1 MTRARRLVPR
11 GLRWRLTVWVAGVL
25 LVSAAAVFAVV
36 YQETGEQLR
45 AQIDREISGDV
56 TQLQQS
62 VAAIE
67 VRRVDDLVEGAH
79 RYVESQGYSAN
90 SRLLFVSIPGQATI
104 SNHPDVFSQ
113 SERESGESA
122 SQQRREGALGQRLL
136 AAPSGLS
143 VRPLA
148 DVGSAQVDIRRFTV
162 GGTAVIV
169 GAAEPLGLVA
179 RAQHG
184 VARTFL
190 IAGALILLLAL
201 IASYLAGAYVSA
213 PLRRMAQVAARVDG
227 GELAPRMET
236 DGTRAGEIQ
245 VLAESFNHM
254 LDRLSDA
261 FGAQR
266 AFVADASHELRT
278 PLTVIR
284 GQLEVLAADSHP
296 SPEDVRHVEHLVQA
310 EISRMSRLV
319 DDLLV
324 LAQSERTDFLRV
336 APVELEPFIT
346 DLWEGLC
353 ATAERRFELGTVPPG
368 TLEADSDRV
377 AQAVRNLVRN
387 AIEHTASGTGLVRL
401 EVSPGPR
408 QALVIAVVDDGPG
421 IPEVERERVFERF
434 HRTDASRAR
443 ASGGTGLGLA
453 IVAAIAEAHRGWA
466 RVLSNPDGRGVRVE
480 LTLPGFSPAPELV
493 GARRGPP
500 VAH

>member
-1 MTRARRLVPR
+1 MARARRLVPR

-45 AQIDREISGDV
+45 AQIDREIAGDV

-67 VRRVDDLVEGAH
+67 ARHASDLVEGAR

-90 SRLLFVSIPGQATI
+90 SRLLFVHIPGYPTI
-104 SNHPDVFSQ
+104 SNHPDVFSR
-113 SERESGESA
+113 SEREPGESA
-122 SQQRREGALGQRLL
+122 GQQRHEGALGQRLIT
-136 AAPSGLS
+136 APSGLAAHL
-143 VRPLA
+143 LA
-148 DVGSAQVDIRRFTV
+148 DVGAAQVDVRRLTV
-162 GGTAVIV
+162 AGTAVVV

-284 GQLEVLAADSHP
+284 GQLEVLAAEPNP
-296 SPEDVRHVEHLVQA
+296 SAEDVRHVEHLVQA

-336 APVELEPFIT
+336 QTVALEPFIT

-353 ATAERRFELGTVPPG
+353 ATAERRFELGPVPAG
-368 TLEADSDRV
+368 TLEADPDRV
-377 AQAVRNLVRN
+377 AQVVRNLVRN
-387 AIEHTASGTGLVRL
+387 AIEHTVPGTGLVRL

-408 QALVIAVVDDGPG
+408 HALVIAVLDDGPG
-421 IPEVERERVFERF
+421 IPDAERERVFERF

-453 IVAAIAEAHRGWA
+453 IVAAIAEAHRGRA
-466 RVLSNPDGRGVRVE
+466 RVLSNPDGHGARVE
-480 LTLPGFSPAPELV
+480 LTLPGFLPAPELV